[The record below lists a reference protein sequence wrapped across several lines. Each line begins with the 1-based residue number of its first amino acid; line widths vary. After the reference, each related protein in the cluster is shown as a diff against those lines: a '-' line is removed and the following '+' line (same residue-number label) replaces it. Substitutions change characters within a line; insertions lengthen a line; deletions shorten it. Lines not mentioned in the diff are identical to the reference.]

1 MTHIRPHGALRWLVQ
16 GRGARFRA
24 RAIRTAR
31 PAARCLAVRRA
42 PRSPP
47 SFATALGG
55 RFGGRDPHR
64 PPKARRPHPSQTRKP
79 RIAFSMSKTRALLA
93 LSIIEL
99 SINRFNGVAR
109 NRNCLT
115 LTSYHAVP
123 LPSKKLLSAT
133 AVCCSLLHTSQ
144 QPTRKTM
151 AHLATRMHHRPRSLR
166 PPRQSYHTI
175 YKFGG
180 GPRNEAHLPEFLP
193 PSCPPR
199 VFPELRE
206 ARSARNASWRTQL
219 AAVCRQQSLAGEA
232 RVQGQ
237 QGRGVRVLSLM
248 GNSSL
253 PC

>member
-1 MTHIRPHGALRWLVQ
+1 
-16 GRGARFRA
+16 
-24 RAIRTAR
+24 
-31 PAARCLAVRRA
+31 
-42 PRSPP
+42 
-47 SFATALGG
+47 
-55 RFGGRDPHR
+55 
-64 PPKARRPHPSQTRKP
+64 
-79 RIAFSMSKTRALLA
+79 MSKTRALLA

-248 GNSSL
+248 GNSSPPCVASSPCGVCNVAGCSFTVGEERERRDRPLRPRFFPSCGKLVGSITGRRSIHTL
-253 PC
+253 PN